1 MKTLFPAIPCLQ
13 SDRLLLK
20 EITEEYAG
28 DLKKMTESPSV
39 YRYLPTFLFEKK
51 YEDIHKVIRELYR
64 ECLEESL
71 ILGIFMDD
79 QFCGLIEMYGYRAPI
94 HKISIGYRL
103 SENSWGKGIATEA
116 LGMVVDYLIKEK
128 KIEIIT
134 ASTMPENEVSAGVL
148 RMNDFELVVCAVDE
162 DWGYEQ
168 PTPAD
173 KWIR

>member
-13 SDRLLLK
+13 SDRLILK
-20 EITEEYAG
+20 EITEEYAD
-28 DLKKMTESPSV
+28 DLGKMTESPSV

-51 YEDIHKVIRELYR
+51 YKDIHKVIRELYR

-116 LGMVVDYLIKEK
+116 LGIAVDYLIKEK

-148 RMNDFELVVCAVDE
+148 RMNGFELVVSAVNE